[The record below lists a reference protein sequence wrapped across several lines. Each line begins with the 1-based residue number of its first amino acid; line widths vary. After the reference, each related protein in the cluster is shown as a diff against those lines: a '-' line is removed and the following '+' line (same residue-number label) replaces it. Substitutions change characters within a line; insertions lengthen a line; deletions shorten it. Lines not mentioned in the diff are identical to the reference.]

1 VGQLYV
7 ACSSIDKIAPEVAL
21 KIKSEIVKNR
31 VGIVNQREILS
42 TRLPVLGCRFLGPF
56 VGFFEGIQGTTGL
69 YAVESRKAGDCSFR
83 PSADISQQTFLV
95 PFAKHENVRE
105 KHDSEG
111 LIQYF
116 PRLRETGN
124 RVLKGLDKNCPIV

>member
-1 VGQLYV
+1 VRWPINLPNHVENG
-7 ACSSIDKIAPEVAL
+7 
-21 KIKSEIVKNR
+21 
-31 VGIVNQREILS
+31 

-69 YAVESRKAGDCSFR
+69 YAVESRKAGDRSFR

-95 PFAKHENVRE
+95 LFAKHENVRE

-124 RVLKGLDKNCPIV
+124 RVKIGLDISPRHGKILDYIIGRNLKIGNKN